1 MTPSQAA
8 GSMPPD
14 NPGTL
19 QRVEEIGETGGE
31 WGSSSLQMT
40 SLPHEEVISLDAG
53 FS

>member
-1 MTPSQAA
+1 MSPGYCTVPLDLTLRNLGRFQMTPSQAA

-31 WGSSSLQMT
+31 
-40 SLPHEEVISLDAG
+40 
-53 FS
+53 